1 MAIVKR
7 RTAVVIVIT
16 ILAATVFSLVV
27 LPRWRSKTNFPQ
39 QAGDQ
44 SSVYPKPLPAE
55 SRGTVKV
62 DKLDADKDAMWS
74 PQDQQAA
81 AKKPPPI
88 DSEVYRVAGP
98 PPRSDSDRRPEP
110 AWKPREA
117 AKDDERPPLNMR
129 NLKEIK
135 SIESQPQ
142 AVPKS
147 GPSSEKEL
155 GDREKT
161 PNALKYERL
170 RPLLGRMHDP
180 IVRMNELEGGDLR
193 RNDKAQLSKKLAKEA
208 LEKLSERYNNDG
220 DGMPDERFEIV
231 DKGKEREMPLRFE
244 PDNEQDRAQ
253 QVKERQLTFGMNKQP
268 DGERRQ
274 RINGQ
279 PDTNVIRYSNKMAGL
294 PLRTD
299 SSDNNW
305 DAMGKPD
312 SREKPTKVTTP
323 ALTTTTIA
331 TTASPA
337 PTTTV
342 PLTTTPPA
350 TTHSPP
356 KTPPN
361 PVKDLPSMKRG
372 SVEIRPERLP
382 PPADSSDIYYSLLTA
397 PLYHNLRF
405 SLQYLTWLQTV
416 DPKQVSLN

>member
-1 MAIVKR
+1 MAVVKL
-7 RTAVVIVIT
+7 RTAIVIVIT
-16 ILAATVFSLVV
+16 ILAAAVFSLVL
-27 LPRWRSKTNFPQ
+27 LPRWRSKANFPQ
-39 QAGDQ
+39 QSGDQ
-44 SSVYPKPLPAE
+44 SNTYPLPAE
-55 SRGTVKV
+55 SRGTAKV

-74 PQDQQAA
+74 PQGQQAA
-81 AKKPPPI
+81 AKKPSPI
-88 DSEVYRVAGP
+88 DSEVERVAGP
-98 PPRSDSDRRPEP
+98 PPRSGSDRYRPDLEP
-110 AWKPREA
+110 AGEPREA

-142 AVPKS
+142 AARKS
-147 GPSSEKEL
+147 GPSSEEEL
-155 GDREKT
+155 SDHEKT

-170 RPLLGRMHDP
+170 RSLLGRMHDP
-180 IVRMNELEGGDLR
+180 IVRMNELEGGDLG

-208 LEKLSERYNNDG
+208 LEKLAERYNNDG
-220 DGMPDERFEIV
+220 DRMPDERFEIV

-253 QVKERQLTFGMNKQP
+253 LVRERQLTFGMNKQPKP

-279 PDTNVIRYSNKMAGL
+279 PDTNVIRNNNKMTGF

-299 SSDNNW
+299 DSDNNRA
-305 DAMGKPD
+305 AMGNPD
-312 SREKPTKVTTP
+312 RREKPIKKVITP
-323 ALTTTTIA
+323 ALTTTT
-331 TTASPA
+331 
-337 PTTTV
+337 TV
-342 PLTTTPPA
+342 PSPPA
-350 TTHSPP
+350 TTHSSPR
-356 KTPPN
+356 TPPN
-361 PVKDLPSMKRG
+361 PAKDLPSMKRG

-382 PPADSSDIYYSLLTA
+382 PPAHSSDIYYSLLTA

>member
-1 MAIVKR
+1 MAVVKP

-16 ILAATVFSLVV
+16 ILAAAVFSLVV

-39 QAGDQ
+39 QSGDQ
-44 SSVYPKPLPAE
+44 SNAYPKPLPAE
-55 SRGTVKV
+55 SRGTVEV

-74 PQDQQAA
+74 PQGQQVA
-81 AKKPPPI
+81 AKKPPLI
-88 DSEVYRVAGP
+88 VSEVDRVAGP

-142 AVPKS
+142 AAPKS
-147 GPSSEKEL
+147 GPSSEEEEL
-155 GDREKT
+155 DDHEKT
-161 PNALKYERL
+161 PNSLKYERL
-170 RPLLGRMHDP
+170 RSLLGRMHDP

-193 RNDKAQLSKKLAKEA
+193 RNEKAQLSKKLAKEA
-208 LEKLSERYNNDG
+208 LEKLAERYDNDG
-220 DGMPDERFEIV
+220 DRIPEERFETV

-244 PDNEQDRAQ
+244 PDNERDRAQ
-253 QVKERQLTFGMNKQP
+253 QVRERQLTFGMNKQQKP

-279 PDTNVIRYSNKMAGL
+279 PDTNVIRNNNKMTGL

-299 SSDNNW
+299 SSDNTQA
-305 DAMGKPD
+305 AMGNPD
-312 SREKPTKVTTP
+312 HREKPTKVKTP
-323 ALTTTTIA
+323 ALTITTTT

-342 PLTTTPPA
+342 PTPPA

-356 KTPPN
+356 N
-361 PVKDLPSMKRG
+361 PAKDLPSMKRG